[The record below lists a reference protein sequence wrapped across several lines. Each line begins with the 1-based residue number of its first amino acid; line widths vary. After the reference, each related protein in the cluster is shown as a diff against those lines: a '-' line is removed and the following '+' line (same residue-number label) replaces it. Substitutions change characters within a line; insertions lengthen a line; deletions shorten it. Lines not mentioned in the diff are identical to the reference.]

1 MTPCP
6 VEESPFSKANTGTVR
21 FQTHFVEFL
30 STRSGLRCPKTT
42 PKCGMT
48 HHLQISSSQL
58 AAGVVRTDSIW
69 EMSGYTIIRSGPIM
83 CAALFRRISIAS
95 EQDTEEATSR

>member
-30 STRSGLRCPKTT
+30 STRSGLRCLKTT

-69 EMSGYTIIRSGPIM
+69 EMSVQNITAEKGSRPFDNALATPIHT
-83 CAALFRRISIAS
+83 L
-95 EQDTEEATSR
+95 Q